1 MNPPTESGSGQ
12 SDRQPAGQAAQDS
25 ARLTHTLFRLF
36 VIAVLGSFFVF
47 QLDVGYVWLTALLTV
62 AGIVLGIVVLVRAVK
77 YKESRLVLYGAISGL
92 VGRIAGFAALAGGA
106 GLDTV
111 LQPDPRLPAVRPL
124 RPDAAGNLGMQDATG
139 EVPADAT
146 AHAAALTAAPTPR

>member
-12 SDRQPAGQAAQDS
+12 SGRQPVGQAAQDS

-62 AGIVLGIVVLVRAVK
+62 AGIGLGIVVLVRAVK

-92 VGRIAGFAALAGGA
+92 VVSAVMLLVVLAST
-106 GLDTV
+106 LFFNQIRDY
-111 LQPDPRLPAVRPL
+111 QQCVRY
-124 RPDAAGNLGMQDATG
+124 
-139 EVPADAT
+139 
-146 AHAAALTAAPTPR
+146 ALTQQATSECRTQLEKSLPTQLPTQLR